1 MALDR
6 RRKGSSMSITMAAI
20 VPLHRTSAAASTA
33 ASVLAGLYSMTAG
46 VLEVPASSRHRLLL
60 HIGRPVWTACVLD
73 RLVHRQLRHEGDI
86 ALLPA
91 GSAAIFERESP
102 STVLIVELA
111 PALVEE
117 AALDMGFDR
126 RALMFEPE
134 RQLRD
139 AQVEHIAWALKA
151 ELEVGQPNGRPYLEG
166 LGLALSARLVSR
178 YAIRRPG
185 PKRLTLPASRMRR
198 VTDYIEAHLDGDLSL
213 RLLAQLAGLSLSHF
227 KTLFRHTAGVP
238 LHQYVIRRRVERARL
253 LLAQGDLPISQVAFA
268 AGFTHQSHMARHVRR
283 LLGVSPSDL
292 LNRGK

>member
-1 MALDR
+1 
-6 RRKGSSMSITMAAI
+6 MSVTMATI
-20 VPLHRTSAAASTA
+20 VPLHRTSAAASATA
-33 ASVLAGLYSMTAG
+33 PVLAGIYSMTAG
-46 VLEVPASSRHRLLL
+46 VLEIPASLRHRLML
-60 HIGRPVWTACVLD
+60 HIGRPVWTACLSD
-73 RLVHRQLRHEGDI
+73 RLAHRQLRHEGDI

-91 GSAAIFERESP
+91 GSEAIFERESP
-102 STVLIVELA
+102 TTVLIVELA
-111 PALVEE
+111 PALVQE
-117 AALDMGFDR
+117 AALGMGFDR
-126 RALMFEPE
+126 RSLMLEHE

-139 AQVEHIAWALKA
+139 GQVEHIGWALKA

-185 PKRLTLPASRMRR
+185 PTTRLTLPAGRMRR
-198 VTDYIEAHLDGDLSL
+198 VTDYIEANLDGDLSL
-213 RLLAQLAGLSLSHF
+213 HLLAQIAGLSLSHF
-227 KTLFRHTAGVP
+227 KTLFRHTAGLP

-253 LLAQGDLPISQVAFA
+253 LLAQGDLPINQVAVA